1 MSQSQQTVDKAS
13 PVPADG
19 DGMLHACRITPD
31 GTVSYANHLIQ
42 TNRLVLER
50 AAKHQMVM
58 RVSSQTWSVGCHGL
72 YGLSARA
79 SGCRLCCAEPF
90 CSSVDANHCMMQCS
104 CRLLRACLGHAGM

>member
-1 MSQSQQTVDKAS
+1 MDHSQHSADWAV

-58 RVSSQTWSVGCHGL
+58 RVSYQTGSGCCHGLQAPVFGCHGCHL
-72 YGLSARA
+72 HYAGPL
-79 SGCRLCCAEPF
+79 
-90 CSSVDANHCMMQCS
+90 CSSVNANNNMM
-104 CRLLRACLGHAGM
+104 